1 MHYLSEALIAYYGD
15 DQTAIE
21 GYSDRA
27 LARVWKAIR
36 FSWWFTTTMHR
47 FPDQSPFEYKL
58 QVSELAYLESSK
70 AAQTSLA
77 EQYIG
82 VPY

>member
-1 MHYLSEALIAYYGD
+1 
-15 DQTAIE
+15 
-21 GYSDRA
+21 
-27 LARVWKAIR
+27 
-36 FSWWFTTTMHR
+36 MHR